1 MKKSISE
8 LICDMQND
16 INSQNNLS
24 KHFKDTE
31 IPKETIEK
39 YNIFKKWLDENG
51 AIYPKLS
58 FPVKFANI
66 IGCKASEDINPNTCI
81 FYIPYKLLIDASN
94 VKIDYIPE
102 SLKKNNTIKLVLF
115 LLEEYEQKEKSFY
128 KPYIDMILLNDYSNY
143 TPFWSKDDFL
153 ELNDEFAE
161 ENINYYI
168 NEING
173 YYQDIF
179 DEREKKFDFILFK
192 IFYVFVFSRQF
203 NIGNNKMF
211 LIPLA
216 DLLNHSPYS
225 DIKYEFLDS
234 KNLVMK
240 YTSDFN
246 DNNNLSKD
254 IIAND
259 LRNYTDFS
267 DFFKFFK
274 FEGKKKGKNKLKI
287 ININDQDD
295 EENKY
300 ELSNDDYFVI
310 STNAQTFKKGT
321 QIFNNYGICSNE
333 YLLVNLGFS
342 LLDNPGDKTKVVLSF
357 LTPEKKLKKYLA
369 DNFFEDFLNKKS
381 FSREKAIYIRLYIKR
396 NKISTKILNILRFN
410 IYGYD
415 QTFNKKK
422 EIECLENYLSFLEKN
437 INAKTASQF
446 KLINYIKEMLY
457 KTGIKNEN
465 SFNISVFKLTQ
476 KMNLIYQKEAI
487 NCMINVLKSDKK
499 NKIKDFTNF
508 MEEVKEYNKLKSI
521 YMKIEDIKNMI
532 INYLN
537 KMIKNNKY
545 LK

>member
-115 LLEEYEQKEKSFY
+115 LLQEYEKKEKSFY

-274 FEGKKKGKNKLKI
+274 YEGKKKGKNKLKI

-508 MEEVKEYNKLKSI
+508 IEEVKEYNKLKSI

-537 KMIKNNKY
+537 KMIKNNK
-545 LK
+545 